1 MGILY
6 IAVNKIFSTYISYTS
21 PHWQSDCSGN
31 EAFDTLEQMYEVLSD
46 PLATPLADGPPL
58 AAPAASEALKHA
70 NQSSIFS
77 IISLS

>member
-1 MGILY
+1 M
-6 IAVNKIFSTYISYTS
+6 
-21 PHWQSDCSGN
+21 
-31 EAFDTLEQMYEVLSD
+31 TLWGVSD

-58 AAPAASEALKHA
+58 AVPAAFEALKHA